1 MNGAQVTSV
10 IALIVALIALV
21 LGWMAFSRTG
31 ADMEAV
37 VRQQVE
43 EATADI
49 NANIDANIS
58 NFEERM
64 RAADEMRRANEANDS
79 ATSTE

>member
-1 MNGAQVTSV
+1 MNNAGQVTGI

-21 LGWMAFSRTG
+21 LGWMAFNRTG
-31 ADMEAV
+31 ADLESA

-64 RAADEMRRANEANDS
+64 NQAEMERRAAENA
-79 ATSTE
+79 ATSTN

>member
-1 MNGAQVTSV
+1 M
-10 IALIVALIALV
+10 IVALIALV

-31 ADMEAV
+31 ADMQDV

-64 RAADEMRRANEANDS
+64 RAAEEMRRANEADS
-79 ATSTE
+79 ATTTE